1 MMGRSAKT
9 LWAASP
15 TSRSLRL
22 FGPAAAARDLS
33 RPSSD
38 GLVAEDQLTC
48 GAFESSYGCAR
59 ARRGIA
65 PSHTAGDDDGAH
77 HSPRPLV
84 KTRRYESR
92 VAEKPQLAPVPAPEA
107 PKVRQVEVGERGD
120 GQRLDNFLGKL
131 LSDVPRSHVFRVI
144 RKGEVRVN
152 GKRAKADT
160 RLLASDIVRVP
171 PVRVG
176 AAAPPRRAPTG
187 MVQDIV
193 SSIVH
198 EDPRLLVINKPAG
211 IAVHGG
217 SGVSFGVIEA
227 LRAARPDETLE
238 LVHRID
244 RETSGILLVSRKPAA
259 LRTLHALLR
268 EGRVEK
274 RYLALVKG
282 KWELGQKRIDVPLR
296 TDIRVS
302 GERTVKAH
310 ASGKEAVSVFKPV
323 QFFGKKAT
331 LVEVALET
339 GRTHQIRVHAAHAG
353 YPLAGDDKYGDAEF
367 NETMKTLGLTRMFL
381 HAHQVSFVW
390 PDSGTEFSVS
400 TPLPP
405 ELKAVLDN
413 LVMRKRN

>member
-1 MMGRSAKT
+1 MVALVR
-9 LWAASP
+9 
-15 TSRSLRL
+15 
-22 FGPAAAARDLS
+22 AAAL
-33 RPSSD
+33 
-38 GLVAEDQLTC
+38 
-48 GAFESSYGCAR
+48 
-59 ARRGIA
+59 RR
-65 PSHTAGDDDGAH
+65 HTHAGDDVGAH

-92 VAEKPQLAPVPAPEA
+92 VVEKPRPPPVEARVEALEA
-107 PKVRQVEVGERGD
+107 PKVRQVEVGERGA
-120 GQRLDNFLGKL
+120 GQRLDNFLGRIL
-131 LSDVPRSHVFRVI
+131 IDVPRSHLFRVI

-160 RLLASDIVRVP
+160 RLQASDIVRVP

-176 AAAPPRRAPTG
+176 AAAPPRRAPSG
-187 MVQDIV
+187 MVQNVIDAIV
-193 SSIVH
+193 L
-198 EDPRLLVINKPAG
+198 EEPRLLVIDKPAG
-211 IAVHGG
+211 VAVHGG

-310 ASGKEAVSVFKPV
+310 ESGKDAVSVFRPV

-331 LVEVALET
+331 LVEVTLET

-353 YPLAGDDKYGDAEF
+353 YPLAGDDKYGDAAF
-367 NETMKTLGLTRMFL
+367 NETMKVLGLTRMFL
-381 HAHQVSFVW
+381 HAHHVSFVW
-390 PDSGTEFSVS
+390 PDSGMEFTVS
-400 TPLPP
+400 APLPP
-405 ELKAVLDN
+405 ELAAVVDALGAPRA
-413 LVMRKRN
+413 RKD